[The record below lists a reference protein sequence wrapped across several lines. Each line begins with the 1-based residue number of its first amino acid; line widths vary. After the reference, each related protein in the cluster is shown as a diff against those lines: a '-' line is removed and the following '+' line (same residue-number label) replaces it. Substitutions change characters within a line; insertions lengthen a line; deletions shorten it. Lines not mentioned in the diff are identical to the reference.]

1 MFAFGRVF
9 KRQPFLFLL
18 DPEIKRARRYQNY
31 LSLLSLSFGHL
42 NPSLE
47 NRITSP
53 RNHAYPLKDELI
65 DTDFAGGG
73 GAKSPGSVEG
83 MRSKDFRGRTSQQ
96 IAGLPKREFGCVH

>member
-9 KRQPFLFLL
+9 NRESFLFLL

-31 LSLLSLSFGHL
+31 PSLLSLSFGHL

-53 RNHAYPLKDELI
+53 KNHACPLKDELI

-73 GAKSPGSVEG
+73 GTKSPGSVEG
-83 MRSKDFRGRTSQQ
+83 MRSKDFRGRDHN
-96 IAGLPKREFGCVH
+96 K